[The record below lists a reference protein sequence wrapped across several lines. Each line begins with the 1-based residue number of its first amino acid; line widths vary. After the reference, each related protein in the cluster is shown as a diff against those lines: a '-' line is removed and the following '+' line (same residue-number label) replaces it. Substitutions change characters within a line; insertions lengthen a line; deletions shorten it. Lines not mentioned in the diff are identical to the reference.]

1 MAAKAEPNVVP
12 LCDVLLVLLIIFMVI
27 TPSVQRGMDAKLP
40 ETTADS
46 ASAPDVIVLTL
57 HRDGKVDINRT
68 FYERDLLESQLMN
81 IYGPRQHKTML
92 IRADARVP
100 FSQVVEMMDVARGAG
115 VEEIGIVLEYFEEE
129 EEGGR

>member
-40 ETTADS
+40 ETLGGSDQS
-46 ASAPDVIVLTL
+46 IDVIVMTL
-57 HRDGKVDINRT
+57 HNDGKIDINKQ
-68 FYERDLLESQLMN
+68 FYEREILDSELMR

-100 FSQVVEMMDVARGAG
+100 FTNVVELMDIARGAG

-129 EEGGR
+129 GDEN

>member
-1 MAAKAEPNVVP
+1 MTAKAEPNVVP

-27 TPSVQRGMDAKLP
+27 SPSVQRGMDAKLP
-40 ETTADS
+40 ETTADT

-57 HRDGKVDINRT
+57 HKDGKVDINRT

-100 FSQVVEMMDVARGAG
+100 FNQVVEMMDVARGAG

>member
-40 ETTADS
+40 ETLGGSDQS
-46 ASAPDVIVLTL
+46 IDVIVMTL
-57 HRDGKVDINRT
+57 HNDGKIDINKS
-68 FYERDLLESQLMN
+68 FYEREILEGQLMT

-100 FSQVVEMMDVARGAG
+100 FTNVVELMDIARGAG

-129 EEGGR
+129 GDVN

>member
-40 ETTADS
+40 ETLGGSDQS
-46 ASAPDVIVLTL
+46 IDVIVMTL
-57 HRDGKVDINRT
+57 HNDGKIDINKS
-68 FYERDLLESQLMN
+68 FYEREILESELMR
-81 IYGPRQHKTML
+81 IYGPRQHKTIL

-100 FSQVVEMMDVARGAG
+100 FTNVVELMDIARGAG
-115 VEEIGIVLEYFEEE
+115 VEEVGIVLEYFEEE
-129 EEGGR
+129 GGEN

>member
-40 ETTADS
+40 ETLGGSDQS
-46 ASAPDVIVLTL
+46 IDVIVMTL
-57 HRDGKVDINRT
+57 HNNGQIDINKS
-68 FYERDLLESQLMN
+68 FYEREILESELMR
-81 IYGPRQHKTML
+81 IYGPRQHKTIL

-100 FSQVVEMMDVARGAG
+100 FTNVVELMDIARGAG
-115 VEEIGIVLEYFEEE
+115 VEEVGIVLEYFEEE
-129 EEGGR
+129 GGEN

>member
-57 HRDGKVDINRT
+57 HKDGKVDINRT

-92 IRADARVP
+92 IRADARVL
-100 FSQVVEMMDVARGAG
+100 FGQVIEMMDVARGAG
-115 VEEIGIVLEYFEEE
+115 VEEIGIVLEYIEEE
-129 EEGGR
+129 DEGGR

>member
-40 ETTADS
+40 ETLGGSDQS
-46 ASAPDVIVLTL
+46 IDVIVMTL
-57 HRDGKVDINRT
+57 HNDGKIDINKS
-68 FYERDLLESQLMN
+68 FYEREILESQLMT
-81 IYGPRQHKTML
+81 IYGPRQHKTIL

-100 FSQVVEMMDVARGAG
+100 FTNVVELMDIARGAG
-115 VEEIGIVLEYFEEE
+115 VEEVGIVLEYFEEE
-129 EEGGR
+129 GDEN

>member
-57 HRDGKVDINRT
+57 HKDGKIDVNRN

-100 FSQVVEMMDVARGAG
+100 FNQVVEMMDVARGAG

-129 EEGGR
+129 EGGR

>member
-40 ETTADS
+40 ETTPGDS
-46 ASAPDVIVLTL
+46 PLDVIVLTL
-57 HRDGKVDINRT
+57 HKDGKVDINKN

-100 FSQVVEMMDVARGAG
+100 FNQVVEMMDVARGAG

-129 EEGGR
+129 EGGR

>member
-40 ETTADS
+40 ETLGGSDQS
-46 ASAPDVIVLTL
+46 IDVIVMTL
-57 HRDGKVDINRT
+57 HNDGKIDINKS
-68 FYERDLLESQLMN
+68 FYEREILESQLMS
-81 IYGPRQHKTML
+81 IYGPRQHKTIL

-100 FSQVVEMMDVARGAG
+100 FTNVVELMDIARGAG
-115 VEEIGIVLEYFEEE
+115 VEEVGIVLEYFEEE
-129 EEGGR
+129 GDEN

>member
-40 ETTADS
+40 ETLGGSDQS
-46 ASAPDVIVLTL
+46 IDVIVMTL
-57 HRDGKVDINRT
+57 HNDGKIDINKS
-68 FYERDLLESQLMN
+68 FYERDILDSELMR

-100 FSQVVEMMDVARGAG
+100 FTNVVELMDIARGAG

-129 EEGGR
+129 GDGN

>member
-40 ETTADS
+40 ETTADT

-57 HRDGKVDINRT
+57 HRDGKVDINRA
-68 FYERDLLESQLMN
+68 FYERDVLESQLMN

-100 FSQVVEMMDVARGAG
+100 FSQVIEMMDLARGAG
-115 VEEIGIVLEYFEEE
+115 VEEIGIVLEIFEEE

>member
-100 FSQVVEMMDVARGAG
+100 FNQVVEMMDVARGAG